1 MLEQGAGT
9 GVSEQGDGT
18 RAGRG
23 SEQGAGSRVG
33 RGSERGAGRA
43 GAQSRERAPGRAG
56 AQSRERGAGR
66 AGAQSR
72 ERAPGGCV
80 LRGNSAVLAR
90 LLRQCELRWHQ
101 KLCCLNT
108 TLLIT

>member
-23 SEQGAGSRVG
+23 SEQGAGSR
-33 RGSERGAGRA
+33 AGRA
-43 GAQSRERAPGRAG
+43 QSGEWAPGW
-56 AQSRERGAGR
+56 